1 MYLVEYITNLIKSC
15 TFNFQQTKQTSL
27 VYWEANL
34 IYLIPLT
41 VKYCVNSFT
50 THGYPRK
57 LYQGSVH
64 FKTKNKSTNDL
75 MEVDSFFETLAS
87 KGSQVQQVVPVG
99 QGVLQPLLY
108 PLRSKMLLLHELVSH
123 RHDAHQL
130 RLVTANLVLQSLP
143 QTQQLSKSNLRT
155 TPRAKLTGL
164 KANKRV
170 LLIGCQFVKRIEA
183 TSDCTTG

>member
-1 MYLVEYITNLIKSC
+1 MYE
-15 TFNFQQTKQTSL
+15 
-27 VYWEANL
+27 VYGD
-34 IYLIPLT
+34 P
-41 VKYCVNSFT
+41 
-50 THGYPRK
+50 GK
-57 LYQGSVH
+57 LYQGSAH
-64 FKTKNKSTNDL
+64 FKTKKKSNNDL
-75 MEVDSFFETLAS
+75 MEVDSFFETLAP

-108 PLRSKMLLLHELVSH
+108 PLRSKVLLLHQLVSY

-130 RLVTANLVLQSLP
+130 RLVTADLVLQSLP

-164 KANKRV
+164 KTNKRV

-183 TSDCTTG
+183 TWDCKTD